1 MDLWK
6 AYLLAGLI
14 AHKLVWEILKRRA
27 PAHAAP
33 KAKDP
38 LAWIA
43 KGAKLLILFG
53 LVAQTFLPDI
63 LPIAADAAPLRIAG
77 ASLFT
82 LGLAVAL
89 AARIRLGEQWSDIE
103 DAELRRE
110 HSLVNDGVYRFVR
123 HPIYSGDLAL
133 LIGFELAVNSWLV
146 LGALA
151 LIPIVVQRA
160 LREERVL
167 ARSLPRYADYRRRVK
182 GFVPFVF

>member
-1 MDLWK
+1 MDPLK

-14 AHKLVWEILKRRA
+14 AHKFVWEILKRRA
-27 PAHAAP
+27 PAQAAP
-33 KAKDP
+33 KTKDL
-38 LAWIA
+38 LAWVA

-53 LVAQTFLPDI
+53 LVAQAFLPDI
-63 LPIAADAAPLRIAG
+63 LPIAADAGPLRFAG
-77 ASLFT
+77 AVLFT

-103 DAELRRE
+103 DAELRRDPR
-110 HSLVNDGVYRFVR
+110 LVNSGVYRFLR

-151 LIPIVVQRA
+151 LIPVVAQRA
-160 LREERVL
+160 LGEEQVL
-167 ARSLPRYADYRRRVK
+167 AQSLPGYADYRRRVK
-182 GFVPFVF
+182 GFIPFVF